1 MLVCCC
7 ADISSQNQYKLMSM
21 YAEEPEDYL
30 LFQVSHVIMTS
41 HRTCESNAYSAVGGV
56 CRVTVTVLSCVS

>member
-30 LFQVSHVIMTS
+30 LFQVSHVMTS
-41 HRTCESNAYSAVGGV
+41 HRTCESNTYSAVGGFY
-56 CRVTVTVLSCVS
+56 RVTVLSCVP